1 MICYITT
8 SAHEIAQHGLKGKIV
23 HNIQLPTGAG
33 HAAKAIFRGRIPV
46 SLLPVLLAWPMA
58 ALAEEAEAEAP
69 AESEIIVTGVADR
82 QLLLDARTETGSR
95 LGLTAR
101 ETPAI
106 VDILSERQIRE
117 FGARTNVEALNRAP
131 GVTSSLPATSPG
143 APTMRGFT
151 ASAVGLLYDG
161 IRVTTPLIYTRANDS
176 FLFDRIEIL
185 KGPASVLYGEG
196 AVAGAINL
204 VPKKAQLSSTKGSMI
219 ASYGSFDTLRLGSD
233 LNLSLSD
240 RAAVRGVVA
249 YNRTS
254 GYVDD
259 ADARFFA
266 ASLSTILQPSDRLTV
281 EIAADYSED
290 SYDTADLG
298 TPLVPRAIA
307 RDPSSAATGPGDLV
321 IDRSL
326 RKTSF
331 NVTDAVLDSDT
342 LWLRS
347 HVRWEISD
355 ALAFTNDLS
364 SYTSDRRF
372 INAEAYSYNGATGLI
387 DRTTGIVTHDIDHV
401 IERAALIGDVTVGG
415 LRNRFALGAEFS
427 DLHFAT
433 RRYFATTT
441 SVDPFAPV
449 RGTFPGGTANLP
461 PVNQQSNVGVSS
473 VFAENALNLT
483 PRWLIAAGGRH
494 DWIRLDR
501 QIGTGTPFERKY
513 RAFSWRAGAVY
524 DLLPKI
530 QLFAQYSR
538 AIAPVGNLLSI
549 SLVNSRFDLTKGRSI
564 EAGIKSSFWDDR
576 IDLTLAAYHL
586 VQDDIITRDPVN
598 PTLSIQGGRQSSRG
612 VELSLSA
619 AVTRQLRIDANYT
632 RLNARFDELVEAG
645 GISREGKT
653 PPRTPETIANLFAFY
668 SFDAIPVT
676 LSAGLRH
683 AGRFYTDNA
692 NAIRARGYTTVDASI
707 GYKFDWGEVSLRGR
721 NLTDAFYVDYS
732 DVSNTQFQVGA
743 PRSVELGVLARF

>member
-1 MICYITT
+1 MPLGVV
-8 SAHEIAQHGLKGKIV
+8 Q
-23 HNIQLPTGAG
+23 
-33 HAAKAIFRGRIPV
+33 PV
-46 SLLPVLLAWPMA
+46 SAF
-58 ALAEEAEAEAP
+58 AEETAQE
-69 AESEIIVTGVADR
+69 EIIVTGVADR

-161 IRVTTPLIYTRANDS
+161 IRVTTPLIYTRASDA

-196 AVAGAINL
+196 ALAGAINL
-204 VPKKAQLSSTKGSMI
+204 VPKKAQLRDSGGSAI
-219 ASYGSFDTLRLGSD
+219 ASYGSFDTLRLGGD

-240 RAAVRGVVA
+240 QAAVRGVAA
-249 YNRTS
+249 YSRSS
-254 GYVDD
+254 GHVDD
-259 ADARFFA
+259 ADSRFFA
-266 ASLSTILQPSDRLTV
+266 ASLSTILQPSDALT
-281 EIAADYSED
+281 IKFAADYSED
-290 SYDTADLG
+290 SYNTADLG

-307 RDPSSAATGPGDLV
+307 RDPSSAATAPGDLV

-326 RKTSF
+326 RKTNF

-342 LWLRS
+342 MWLRS
-347 HVRWEISD
+347 YVRWEISD

-364 SYTSDRRF
+364 SYHSDRRF
-372 INAEAYSYNGATGLI
+372 INAEAYSYNQASGLI

-401 IERAALIGDVTVGG
+401 IERPTLIGDVTIAGM
-415 LRNRFALGAEFS
+415 RNRFALGAEFS
-427 DLHFAT
+427 DLHFGT

-449 RGTFPGGTANLP
+449 RGTFPGGTDNLP
-461 PVNQQSNVGVSS
+461 PINQQSNVSVSS
-473 VFAENALNLT
+473 VFGENALNIT
-483 PRWLIAAGGRH
+483 PRWLVSAGARH
-494 DWIRLDR
+494 DWISLDR
-501 QIGTGTPFERKY
+501 RIGTATPFERSY
-513 RAFSWRAGAVY
+513 RALSWRVGTVY
-524 DLLPKI
+524 DILPKTQI
-530 QLFAQYSR
+530 FAQYSR
-538 AIAPVGNLLSI
+538 AIAPIGNLLAI
-549 SLVNSRFDLTKGRSI
+549 SLVNSRFDLTTGRSV
-564 EAGIKSSFWDDR
+564 EGGIKSSFWDDR
-576 IDLTLAAYHL
+576 IDVTLAAYHL

-619 AVTRQLRIDANYT
+619 AVTKQLRLDANYT

-645 GISREGKT
+645 GISRKGNT
-653 PPRTPETIANLFAFY
+653 PARTPERIANLFAFY
-668 SFDAIPVT
+668 SFDAIPLT

-692 NAIRARGYTTVDASI
+692 NSIRAKGYTAVDAAV
-707 GYKFDWGEVSLRGR
+707 GYKFGWGEVTVRGR

-732 DVSNTQFQVGA
+732 DVSNTQFQVAA
-743 PRSVELGVLARF
+743 PRSVEVGLLANF